1 MLART
6 LLLPRRLPTPT
17 TTVTSRIVSLR
28 SIHRSPLRLNEYP
41 PEHPERA
48 EDEVDCLIVGGGPAG
63 LSAAIRFKQLEKE
76 RGGEEKRVV
85 VLEKGA
91 EVGESGWFESGVGK
105 ESRKRAQCGSSHWLE
120 DASRRVMD
128 LAGMG
133 GVENQDA
140 VLVRSVVHVEKKSG
154 PCDCGKGIAGRRL

>member
-1 MLART
+1 
-6 LLLPRRLPTPT
+6 
-17 TTVTSRIVSLR
+17 
-28 SIHRSPLRLNEYP
+28 
-41 PEHPERA
+41 
-48 EDEVDCLIVGGGPAG
+48 VDCLIVGGGPAG

-133 GVENQDA
+133 GVENQLA
-140 VLVRSVVHVEKKSG
+140 VLARSVVHVEKESG